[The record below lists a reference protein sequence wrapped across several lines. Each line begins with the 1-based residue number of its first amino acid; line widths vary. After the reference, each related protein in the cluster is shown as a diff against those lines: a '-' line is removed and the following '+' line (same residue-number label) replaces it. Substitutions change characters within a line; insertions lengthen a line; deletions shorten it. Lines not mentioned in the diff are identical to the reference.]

1 MFITIKNVT
10 EKKKKTLKI
19 LIGFP
24 SANKNDNYNRGGAWG
39 GGRKKKNI
47 PEDSTK
53 QVKKIR
59 IINVFLESL
68 LLESFP
74 SLGATVYHTLLRCPP
89 TLC

>member
-10 EKKKKTLKI
+10 EKKKKNKLKI
-19 LIGFP
+19 FIGFP
-24 SANKNDNYNRGGAWG
+24 SANKNDNYNRGGG
-39 GGRKKKNI
+39 GGRKKKKI

-68 LLESFP
+68 LLEFFP
-74 SLGATVYHTLLRCPP
+74 SLGATVHHTSLRCPP